1 VRELGDREREG
12 KTAPVA
18 VTVGLLAFVSFAPV
32 VLAAPPVRL
41 EIHGACPSEGRISAE
56 LEAIVSSRE
65 GAPEPVDVAR
75 ITTQE
80 GMLLVTLRGP
90 DGAPLGERRIPAEG
104 DCDAQ
109 ARTVAVILATF
120 LTDLHPEYLTLLPAA
135 QPEAAPEAPPAEITP
150 PAEAP
155 PKAPLPAPVPPAQR
169 SAPPSPDP
177 RAEPVLAIPPTRDEW
192 LLTAAAG
199 VALSSKLVPAGEV
212 SFSFVPGARGLG
224 ARVFVLV
231 PGSADRELGGAV
243 ASFARYPLGVG
254 PIVRAGGRG
263 AWLDAGAGVALG
275 WLRVAGRTFAINSSA
290 DDLVVGAC
298 SSVRAGTEWLGLRPF
313 VELGA
318 LVWPGES
325 VLISSTPAASTTLP
339 RFEANFLLGA
349 GLPL

>member
-1 VRELGDREREG
+1 
-12 KTAPVA
+12 VA

-41 EIHGACPSEGRISAE
+41 ETHGVCPSEARISAE

-75 ITTQE
+75 ITTQD
-80 GMLLVTLRGP
+80 GMLVVTLRGP
-90 DGAPLGERRIPAEG
+90 DGGPLGERRIAAEG

-135 QPEAAPEAPPAEITP
+135 PPDALPEGAPAEAAPAAETAPPAP
-150 PAEAP
+150 LPVPSAPAAAP
-155 PKAPLPAPVPPAQR
+155 PPPVRAAPPVPA
-169 SAPPSPDP
+169 
-177 RAEPVLAIPPTRDEW
+177 RASRPDEW
-192 LLTAAAG
+192 LLTAAVG
-199 VALSSKLVPAGEV
+199 VELSSELVPAAQV
-212 SFSFVPGARGLG
+212 SLSFVPGARGFG
-224 ARVFVLV
+224 ARAFVLV
-231 PGSADRELGGAV
+231 AGSADRELGGAV
-243 ASFARYPLGVG
+243 ASFSRYPLGVG
-254 PIVRAGGRG
+254 PIVRAGRPD
-263 AWLDAGAGVALG
+263 AWLDAGAGVAFG
-275 WLRVAGRTFAINSSA
+275 WLRVAGRTFASNSSA

-313 VELGA
+313 VEVGA

-325 VLISSTPAASTTLP
+325 VLISSSPARSTTLP
-339 RFEANFLLGA
+339 RFEASLLLGA